1 MDIAVKN
8 ALEALKKN
16 NIEAQYFASSAEAVA
31 ALLKEIKAEES
42 VGIGGSVTIKNLG
55 IPEKLMERGNKIY
68 YHWVQE
74 SPEKMTEARRGAMG
88 ADVYLTSTNGLTE
101 KGQIVNIDG
110 VGNRVAAM
118 FYGPKKVIIVC
129 GINKLASDLHGALRR
144 IKDNAY
150 KNARRLNLKTPCAIT
165 EKCNDCDSPDR
176 MCSVTTIIEKKP
188 RETQIIVWL
197 IGEELGF

>member
-8 ALEALKKN
+8 ALESLKKN
-16 NIEAQYFASSAEAVA
+16 NIEAQYFASSDEAVA

-42 VGIGGSVTIKNLG
+42 VGIGGSVTIKSLG
-55 IPEKLMERGNKIY
+55 IPEKLMERGNKVY

-88 ADVYLTSTNGLTE
+88 ADVYLTSTNALTE

-144 IKDNAY
+144 IKANAY
-150 KNARRLNLKTPCAIT
+150 KNARRLNLKTPCATT